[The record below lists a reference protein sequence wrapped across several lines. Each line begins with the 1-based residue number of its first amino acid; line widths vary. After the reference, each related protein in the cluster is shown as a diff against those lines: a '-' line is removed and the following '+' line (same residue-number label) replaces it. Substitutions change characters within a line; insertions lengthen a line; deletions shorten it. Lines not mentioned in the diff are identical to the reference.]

1 MWIQWTKSNIIMFKL
16 PFTDCRHH
24 HQWGFQASNHHYLI
38 LASYGIILKV
48 WTQCTKSH
56 ITKCKKLGIVLKFKT
71 QGIISNITR
80 FEKLQIQDFPWIFL
94 ISLIHQNNSCLVFT
108 INLFFFYKTRFH
120 FFPKLWI
127 YLFFILNLSFPNINL
142 FSKLIKLFLKEMSV
156 TWKF

>member
-1 MWIQWTKSNIIMFKL
+1 MFKL

-80 FEKLQIQDFPWIFL
+80 FEKLQIQDFAWIFL
-94 ISLIHQNNSCLVFT
+94 ISLIHENNSCLVFP
-108 INLFFFYKTRFH
+108 INSFFFFFYKTRFH
-120 FFPKLWI
+120 FFPKL
-127 YLFFILNLSFPNINL
+127 
-142 FSKLIKLFLKEMSV
+142 
-156 TWKF
+156 

>member
-1 MWIQWTKSNIIMFKL
+1 MFKL

-80 FEKLQIQDFPWIFL
+80 FEKLHIQYFPWIFL
-94 ISLIHQNNSCLVFT
+94 ICLIHQNNSSCFYDKLVFFIKKTT
-108 INLFFFYKTRFH
+108 ISFFSKIMNLFIFYIK
-120 FFPKLWI
+120 
-127 YLFFILNLSFPNINL
+127 FIL
-142 FSKLIKLFLKEMSV
+142 SKY
-156 TWKF
+156 KFIF